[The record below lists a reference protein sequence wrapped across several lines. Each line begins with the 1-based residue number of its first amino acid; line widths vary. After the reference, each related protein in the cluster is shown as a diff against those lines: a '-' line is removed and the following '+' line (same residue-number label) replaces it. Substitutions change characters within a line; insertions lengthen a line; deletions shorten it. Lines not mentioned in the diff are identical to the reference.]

1 MYLNAAGQKKLQ
13 DLEWLISAILA
24 KFNHLRALRL
34 QQVSRLEAGGPW
46 LDALEAGSRAFRVHG
61 CFSKTK
67 ESKENEDQRKNDQS
81 KMAGSLNA
89 ASHRHRFTRRTA

>member
-34 QQVSRLEAGGPW
+34 QQLSRLEAGGPW

-67 ESKENEDQRKNDQS
+67 ENEVPKSNDQS